1 MTNDILERDVWTD
14 IFAKLYLTSL
24 RQMVTILLLPSK
36 LFTASDDVCKHTEQQ
51 FVSKYHYRENIFLHR
66 FTIFKKII
74 TSSLSLD
81 LTIFNIPRYQDLQQF
96 LGRSRK
102 KTKKKQKIE
111 ESTTSYEILN
121 KISNKKILIP
131 KQSKRIHVKE
141 RKNSN
146 WQNNSKKLVE
156 SRREIGSSRMRR
168 NKITRISWNKVPR
181 IDDPLVKRY
190 RA

>member
-24 RQMVTILLLPSK
+24 RQILLLPSK

-81 LTIFNIPRYQDLQQF
+81 LTIFNDTKIYTI
-96 LGRSRK
+96 SRK
-102 KTKKKQKIE
+102 ISEENQKK
-111 ESTTSYEILN
+111 
-121 KISNKKILIP
+121 NKK
-131 KQSKRIHVKE
+131 SKNPR
-141 RKNSN
+141 
-146 WQNNSKKLVE
+146 LL
-156 SRREIGSSRMRR
+156 MR
-168 NKITRISWNKVPR
+168 S
-181 IDDPLVKRY
+181 
-190 RA
+190 

>member
-81 LTIFNIPRYQDLQQF
+81 LTIFNDTKIYTI
-96 LGRSRK
+96 SRK
-102 KTKKKQKIE
+102 ISEENQKKQKIE

-141 RKNSN
+141 RKSRIRIDKTIQRNWSN
-146 WQNNSKKLVE
+146 LVE
-156 SRREIGSSRMRR
+156 
-168 NKITRISWNKVPR
+168 K
-181 IDDPLVKRY
+181 
-190 RA
+190 

>member
-1 MTNDILERDVWTD
+1 MISSNEMFGR
-14 IFAKLYLTSL
+14 IFSQNCIWHRWDRWLPYFFYHQSYLQHLTMFANTRSSNLYPN
-24 RQMVTILLLPSK
+24 IIIEK
-36 LFTASDDVCKHTEQQ
+36 I
-51 FVSKYHYRENIFLHR
+51 IFLHR

-74 TSSLSLD
+74 TSSLFLD
-81 LTIFNIPRYQDLQQF
+81 LTIFNIPRYQYLQQF

-141 RKNSN
+141 RKSRIRIDKTIQRNWSN
-146 WQNNSKKLVE
+146 LVE
-156 SRREIGSSRMRR
+156 
-168 NKITRISWNKVPR
+168 K
-181 IDDPLVKRY
+181 
-190 RA
+190 

>member
-81 LTIFNIPRYQDLQQF
+81 LTIFNDTKIYTI
-96 LGRSRK
+96 SRKISEENQK
-102 KTKKKQKIE
+102 KTK
-111 ESTTSYEILN
+111 N
-121 KISNKKILIP
+121 R
-131 KQSKRIHVKE
+131 RIHDF
-141 RKNSN
+141 
-146 WQNNSKKLVE
+146 L
-156 SRREIGSSRMRR
+156 
-168 NKITRISWNKVPR
+168 
-181 IDDPLVKRY
+181 
-190 RA
+190 

>member
-24 RQMVTILLLPSK
+24 RQMVTILLLSSK

-74 TSSLSLD
+74 TLSLFLD

-141 RKNSN
+141 RKSRIRIDKTIQRNWSN
-146 WQNNSKKLVE
+146 LVE
-156 SRREIGSSRMRR
+156 
-168 NKITRISWNKVPR
+168 K
-181 IDDPLVKRY
+181 
-190 RA
+190 